1 MILIKKNED
10 LVTISGHAKYKS
22 GEDIVCASVSS
33 IMYTT
38 VNAILRINESAIEY
52 KDDLKTVSIK
62 IKSKD
67 KTTNILIDNMMS
79 LYMELSS
86 KYPKNVKVESEE

>member
-10 LVTISGHAKYKS
+10 LVTISGHAKYS
-22 GEDIVCASVSS
+22 NGEDIVCASVSS